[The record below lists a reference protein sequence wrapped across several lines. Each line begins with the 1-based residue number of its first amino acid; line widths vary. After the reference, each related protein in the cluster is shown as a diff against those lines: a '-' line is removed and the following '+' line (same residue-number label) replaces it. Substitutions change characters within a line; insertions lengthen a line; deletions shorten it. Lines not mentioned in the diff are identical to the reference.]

1 MECEQVVIYAEMPK
15 YAWENEK
22 WSETISSKLKYPTST
37 MSVSKRV
44 RIFALEDLD
53 AHKSAQSCW
62 VTYKGKVYDVTA
74 FVADHPG
81 GDDLILNNAG
91 TNVENIMKDK
101 DSHDHSESAYEMLEE
116 YVIGRLGTDATIVS
130 DGANL
135 HLPVYTSV
143 LLFHKDWE
151 ATDDFHPED
160 TDSAE
165 DFAKTQFLN
174 LREPLLWQMWNA
186 NFRSVP

>member
-1 MECEQVVIYAEMPK
+1 
-15 YAWENEK
+15 
-22 WSETISSKLKYPTST
+22 

-101 DSHDHSESAYEMLEE
+101 DSHDHSDSAYEMLEE
-116 YVIGRLGTDATIVS
+116 YVIGRLGTEATTVS
-130 DGANL
+130 DGKSLYLLL
-135 HLPVYTSV
+135 HKFLSRCVKIGKRPMTSIRRTQTRLRTLQRHNFSTSENRCFGKCGMPTSGPLNRSTV
-143 LLFHKDWE
+143 LCR
-151 ATDDFHPED
+151 
-160 TDSAE
+160 
-165 DFAKTQFLN
+165 LN
-174 LREPLLWQMWNA
+174 LSLA
-186 NFRSVP
+186 SHIT

>member
-1 MECEQVVIYAEMPK
+1 
-15 YAWENEK
+15 
-22 WSETISSKLKYPTST
+22 
-37 MSVSKRV
+37 MSVRKRV
-44 RIFALEDLD
+44 RILTREDLD

-62 VTYKGKVYDVTA
+62 VAFKGKVYDVTA
-74 FVADHPG
+74 FVSDHPG
-81 GDDLILNNAG
+81 GDDLILENAG
-91 TNVENIMKDK
+91 KDVENIMKDK

-116 YVIGRLGTDATIVS
+116 YVIGRLGAEATTVS
-130 DGANL
+130 DGASL
-135 HLPVYTSV
+135 HLLVYNFISRCAK
-143 LLFHKDWE
+143 KDWK

-186 NFRSVP
+186 NFRSVRTTAAYCIL